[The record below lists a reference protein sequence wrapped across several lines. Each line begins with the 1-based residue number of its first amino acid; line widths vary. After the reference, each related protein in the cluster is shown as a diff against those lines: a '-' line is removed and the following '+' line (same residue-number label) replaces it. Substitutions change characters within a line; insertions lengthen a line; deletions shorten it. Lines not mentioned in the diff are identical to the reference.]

1 MARDTPKVVQMT
13 LSIQKTSETQY
24 IPIGTEAWFAW
35 LATAHVFAYHE
46 DGASFTARK
55 QHRRNHWYWYA
66 YAKHDGQLHCR
77 YLGRSSDL
85 TPERLGST
93 LNTLHERPAP
103 PLPRYTAKA
112 YGPRA
117 RQSLQSQHNLAQ
129 LYSIC
134 ADPVAPQLVLDR
146 VRRQLNQLVDCFAER
161 QYLGTTAGR
170 QLLDLAEELIAALE
184 NERVQADQTLTV
196 VRQLLHEAQAHSIQ
210 QRGIELQSLG
220 HGEVF

>member
-1 MARDTPKVVQMT
+1 MARDTPKIVDMT
-13 LSIQKTSETQY
+13 LSIQKVNETQY
-24 IPIGTEAWFAW
+24 ITVGTEAWFAW
-35 LATAHVFAYHE
+35 LATAQIFAYHE
-46 DGASFTARK
+46 DGASFTAHK
-55 QHRRNHWYWYA
+55 QQRRNHWYWYA
-66 YAKHDGQLHCR
+66 YAKRDEQLRCR

-85 TPERLGST
+85 TPERLSSI

-146 VRRQLNQLVDCFAER
+146 VRRQLNHLVHSFAER
-161 QYLGTTAGR
+161 HYLGTTAGR
-170 QLLDLAEELIAALE
+170 QLLDLTEELIAALE

-196 VRQLLHEAQAHSIQ
+196 VRQLLHEAQARSIQ
-210 QRGIELQSLG
+210 QRRDELQPSG
-220 HGEVF
+220 YGEVF